1 MKIKKLLWFFGLF
14 LFIAIQGCVSLPA
27 SPPGT
32 RPILTQAFM
41 NKEKGAYG
49 SVLRIYLEADDP
61 QGFMFTIA
69 RAVDQVGYGSYPTDW
84 IYLKPQYQHHLL
96 GYLQWNTFSVHASWM
111 PEWTQ
116 ITIKVSILDT
126 DGNESDPIIFPFEF
140 VSEAVPEIP
149 LPPRFN
155 QGNIPML
162 GHIGID
168 LFNPFEMGD
177 DRDRRES
184 LFP

>member
-1 MKIKKLLWFFGLF
+1 MVEIKKTLLWSFGLF
-14 LFIAIQGCVSLPA
+14 LLIAIQGCVSLPA
-27 SPPGT
+27 SPLGT
-32 RPILTQAFM
+32 RPVITHAFM
-41 NKEKGAYG
+41 NKEAGTYG

-61 QGFMFTIA
+61 QGFMFRIA
-69 RAVDQVGYGSYPTDW
+69 TAVDQVGYGSYPTDW
-84 IYLKPQYQHHLL
+84 IYLKPQHQHHLL

-126 DGNESDPIIFPFEF
+126 EGNESNTVVFPFEF
-140 VSEAVPEIP
+140 VSEAVPETP
-149 LPPRFN
+149 LPPHFN

-168 LFNPFEMGD
+168 LFNPLEMGD
-177 DRDRRES
+177 DRDRRRE
-184 LFP
+184 